1 MNPRAFARRTRL
13 LLPLAAVSLAVG
25 VAVLA
30 SAGGAAAFS
39 NCNLGST
46 RLGVH
51 ASSSTSPPCETFS
64 NTGSAQ
70 LLDITQGDFS
80 QLVVNSDPVAD
91 LELRVNLDPP
101 INCLY
106 QNRVY
111 QGLSGDQYNVIV
123 NGGSTV
129 NEPTLHITLSSAVS
143 GGLQGAQLIIY
154 RGLAQVCF
162 GSPRPFIP
170 KPGSPLLTTND
181 PGIGV
186 QYVGLL
192 PDCSAPAFKRPV
204 GPCINSRSAS
214 QLPTPT
220 GTTGVVNVFFTVP
233 PGWDPRIHG

>member
-13 LLPLAAVSLAVG
+13 LAPVAAAAIGVGLASLAT
-25 VAVLA
+25 
-30 SAGGAAAFS
+30 AGSAAAFS
-39 NCNLGST
+39 NCDFGSP
-46 RLGVH
+46 RGAIH

-64 NTGSAQ
+64 STGSAQ

-80 QLVVNSDPVAD
+80 QLVVNTDPVAD

-101 INCLY
+101 INCIY

-111 QGLSGDQYNVIV
+111 QGLSGDQYNIIV

-129 NEPTLHITLSSAVS
+129 NEPTLHIVLSTAVP

-162 GSPRPFIP
+162 GSPRPFTT

-192 PDCSAPAFKRPV
+192 PDCSPPAFKRPI
-204 GPCINSRSAS
+204 GPCVSNRTAS

-220 GTTGVVNVFFTVP
+220 GTTGVVNDFVTVP